1 MKKIIFLLTI
11 FGICF
16 SCSIKRSV
24 DIVKPNMN
32 DVCLVNLD
40 SLSNYIHSMKF
51 GLYSV
56 DLSKFS
62 IDEFKDLSDMELSL
76 NEIPFKEN
84 EQRVYQFIRFL
95 RRLKVNKS
103 CYSRFSRE
111 NIKRL
116 VGEPTS
122 VSKTG
127 NRYDY
132 LLNTGF
138 ECPNCNVPIERLFES
153 CDYIR
158 FYFED
163 EALVEIAF
171 ELYYTGLK

>member
-1 MKKIIFLLTI
+1 MKKVIFFLTI
-11 FGICF
+11 LGIIS
-16 SCSIKRSV
+16 SCSIKQSV
-24 DIVKPNMN
+24 DIVKPNIN
-32 DVCLVNLD
+32 DECLVNLD
-40 SLSNYIHSMKF
+40 SLSDFIHSIEY

-62 IDEFKDLSDMELSL
+62 IDEFKGLSDMELSV

-95 RRLKVNKS
+95 RRLKLNKS
-103 CYSRFSRE
+103 CYSRFSKE
-111 NIKRL
+111 NMKRL
-116 VGEPTS
+116 VGKPTN
-122 VSKTG
+122 VSKKG
-127 NRYDY
+127 NRYEY

-163 EALVEIAF
+163 EALVEITF